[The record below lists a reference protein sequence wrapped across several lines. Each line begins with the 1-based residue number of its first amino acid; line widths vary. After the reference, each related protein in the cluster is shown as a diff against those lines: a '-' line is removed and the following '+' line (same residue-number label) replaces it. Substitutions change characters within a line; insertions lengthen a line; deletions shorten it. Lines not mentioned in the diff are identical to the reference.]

1 MSNIVYSLG
10 SILILG
16 LIQVTGVSA
25 DTAARN
31 HPVST
36 FPTTFK
42 HVSVE
47 PPNDTGYQQTSAL
60 ILDINKDGLNDFVI
74 TERKAAPSV
83 LWYERHSDGWTKYVI
98 DDELIFTDAGG
109 AFYDIDG
116 DDDLDIVF
124 GEGWQDSRVWW
135 WENPYPDY
143 DPETP
148 WTRRFVKNSGGRKHH
163 DQFFGDFD
171 GDGEEE
177 FVCWNQGAVTLFIAE
192 IPGDPKNTE
201 PWPRSSIYY
210 WPSEEKREGLAKA
223 DIDLDG
229 KIDIIGGG
237 RWFKHQDGTD
247 YSERIIDST
256 KGYTRSAAGQLIPG
270 GRPEV
275 VIVPGDED
283 GPLNLY
289 QWVDSVWV
297 LNELVPW
304 VVHGHSLDIV
314 DINEDGYLD
323 IFVAEMNLVED
334 EIPSNPD
341 AKVRFLL
348 GDGTGYFEEYI
359 VPEINGYGNH
369 QSKVADLDGDGD
381 LDILGK
387 PFNWEAPRID
397 IWLQQDTTKVNLDNW
412 QRHVIDSERPWKAV
426 FISCAD
432 LDGDNYKDVVTGGWW
447 YKNPQSAEGIWAR
460 YEIGSPLKNMALL
473 YDFDGDGDIDILGTQ
488 GEGSTP
494 NADFVWAENDGTG
507 MFSIHQN
514 IDPASGDFLQGVA
527 VVPVADSGMG
537 VTLSWHRPD
546 EGIQMLSIPS
556 NPVSQT
562 WTHSQITSVSQR
574 EDLSND
580 DIDGDGDTDMLLGT
594 IWLDNNDSLWTDYTL
609 FLTDDEPDR
618 NELAD
623 INEDG
628 RPDAIVGFE
637 AISSQGK
644 LAWYEQPVMA
654 TAEWTEHLISDKLT
668 GPMSLDVSD
677 MDIDCDPDV
686 VVGEHDLVTPDSA
699 RLIIYENLG
708 LGNAWTSHVVY
719 TGDEHHDGAQVVD
732 IDNDGDP
739 DIVSIGW
746 GHANVIVY
754 ENLSSPGAGPCP
766 SDMDCDGVS
775 NACDNCP
782 TTANPDQ
789 EDTDS
794 DGVGDACDNCPLIT
808 NSDQMDI
815 DGDGVGDVCDICPG
829 FDDLADS
836 DNDTI
841 PDSCD
846 NCPLISNSE
855 QLDSDG
861 DGVGDVCDKC
871 PGFDDLLDADSD
883 AVPDSCDNCPLE
895 ANSEQ
900 LDSDGDGIGDACD
913 ICPGFDDLLDADNDT
928 IPDSCDNCPLI
939 SNSEQLDSDDDG
951 VGDVCDKCP
960 GFDDLLDADGDVVP
974 DSCDNCPLV
983 ANSEQLDSDG
993 DGVGDACD
1001 ICPGFDDLTDSDSD
1015 TVPDSCDN
1023 CSTMANPDQQDTD
1036 SDGVG
1041 NVCDN
1046 CPLDANSEQLDS
1058 DDDNVG
1064 DVCDK
1069 CPGFD
1074 DLLDADS
1081 DTVPDSCDNCST
1093 MANPDQQDTDSD
1105 GVGNVCDNCPLDAN
1119 SEQMDSD
1126 YDNVGDVCDK
1136 CPGFDDLLDADSDA
1150 VPDSC
1155 DNCPLIANSEQ
1166 LDSDGDGF
1174 GDACDIC
1181 PGFDDLLD
1189 ADSDAVP
1196 DSCDN
1201 CPELYNPGQ
1210 QDGNGDGIGDAC
1222 EHCCID
1228 LSGNVDGAPDDVVD
1242 IGDLTALLDFL
1253 FITFTPPVCM
1263 GEANIDGSENFVVDL
1278 GDLTRLI
1285 DYLFITHAPP
1295 EPCR

>member
-1 MSNIVYSLG
+1 MSNFVHLLG
-10 SILILG
+10 SILALG
-16 LIQVTGVSA
+16 LIQTTGVMA
-25 DTAARN
+25 DTAAGRN
-31 HPVST
+31 PVST

-83 LWYERHSDGWTKYVI
+83 LWYERHSDGWTKYVV
-98 DDELIFTDAGG
+98 DSELVFTDAGG

-124 GEGWQDSRVWW
+124 GEGWQDNRVWW

-143 DPETP
+143 APEIP
-148 WTRRFVKNSGGRKHH
+148 WTRRLIKNSGGRKHH
-163 DQFFGDFD
+163 DQIFGDFD
-171 GDGEEE
+171 GDGDDE
-177 FVCWNQGAVTLFIAE
+177 FVSWNQGAVTLFIAE
-192 IPGDPKNTE
+192 IPDDPKNTE
-201 PWPRSSIYY
+201 PWPRSSIYF
-210 WPSEEKREGLAKA
+210 WSSEEKREGLVKA

-229 KIDIIGGG
+229 KVDIIGGG

-247 YSERIIDST
+247 YSEKIIDAT

-289 QWVDSVWV
+289 QWIDTIWV
-297 LNELVPW
+297 VTELVPW

-348 GDGTGYFEEYI
+348 GDGTGSFEEYI
-359 VPEINGYGNH
+359 VPEISGYGNH
-369 QSKVADLDGDGD
+369 ESKIADLDGDGD

-397 IWLQQDTTKVNLDNW
+397 IWLQQDTTKLNLDNW

-426 FISCAD
+426 FINCAD
-432 LDGDNYKDVVTGGWW
+432 LDGDSYKDVVTGGWW
-447 YKNPQSAEGIWAR
+447 YKNPQIPGGVWTR
-460 YEIGSPLKNMALL
+460 HEIGLPLKNMALL
-473 YDFDGDGDIDILGTQ
+473 FDFDNDGDIDILGTQ
-488 GEGSTP
+488 GEGSAA
-494 NADFVWAENDGTG
+494 NADFVWAENDSTGT
-507 MFSIHQN
+507 FTIHQN

-527 VVPVADSGMG
+527 VVPVGDSGMA
-537 VTLSWHRPD
+537 VVLSWHRAD
-546 EGIQMLSIPS
+546 EGIQMLSIPA

-562 WTHSQITSVSQR
+562 WTHSQITSISQR
-574 EDLSND
+574 EDLSQGNIDGDD
-580 DIDGDGDTDMLLGT
+580 DIDLLLGT
-594 IWLDNNDSLWTDYTL
+594 IWLDNNDSSWIDYTL
-609 FLTDDEPDR
+609 FSTEDEPDR

-644 LAWYEQPVMA
+644 LAWYEQPLIA
-654 TAEWTEHLISDKLT
+654 TGEWTEHLISDKIT
-668 GPMSLDVSD
+668 GPMSLDVAD

-686 VVGEHDLVTPDSA
+686 IVGEHNLVAPDSA
-699 RLIIYENLG
+699 RLIIYENLD

-719 TGDEHHDGAQVVD
+719 TGDEHHDGARVVD

-746 GHANVIVY
+746 GHSNVVVY

-766 SDMDCDGVS
+766 SDLDCDGVN

-782 TTANPDQ
+782 TIANPDQ
-789 EDTDS
+789 QDTDS
-794 DGVGDACDNCPLIT
+794 DGVGDACDNCPLT
-808 NSDQMDI
+808 SNTDQMDI
-815 DGDGVGDVCDICPG
+815 DGDSVGDTCDICPG

-846 NCPLISNSE
+846 NCPLVTNSE
-855 QLDSDG
+855 QLDSDADGLG
-861 DGVGDVCDKC
+861 DACDRC

-883 AVPDSCDNCPLE
+883 NAPDSCDNCPLM
-895 ANSEQ
+895 
-900 LDSDGDGIGDACD
+900 
-913 ICPGFDDLLDADNDT
+913 P
-928 IPDSCDNCPLI
+928 
-939 SNSEQLDSDDDG
+939 
-951 VGDVCDKCP
+951 
-960 GFDDLLDADGDVVP
+960 
-974 DSCDNCPLV
+974 
-983 ANSEQLDSDG
+983 
-993 DGVGDACD
+993 
-1001 ICPGFDDLTDSDSD
+1001 
-1015 TVPDSCDN
+1015 
-1023 CSTMANPDQQDTD
+1023 NPDQQDTD

-1041 NVCDN
+1041 NICDNCLSVANSDQLDTDGDSAGDACDRCPGFDDLLDADGDTIPDSCDN
-1046 CPLDANSEQLDS
+1046 CPLLANSEQSDS
-1058 DDDNVG
+1058 DGDGVG
-1064 DVCDK
+1064 DACDRCPGFDDLLDADGDTIPDSCDNCPLLANSEQSDSDGDGVGDACDR

-1081 DTVPDSCDNCST
+1081 DT
-1093 MANPDQQDTDSD
+1093 A
-1105 GVGNVCDNCPLDAN
+1105 
-1119 SEQMDSD
+1119 
-1126 YDNVGDVCDK
+1126 
-1136 CPGFDDLLDADSDA
+1136 
-1150 VPDSC
+1150 PDSC
-1155 DNCPLIANSEQ
+1155 DNCPLIANSDQ
-1166 LDSDGDGF
+1166 SDSDGDSV
-1174 GDACDIC
+1174 GDACDRC

-1189 ADSDAVP
+1189 TDSDTAP

-1201 CPELYNPGQ
+1201 CPLVSNPDQQDTDSDGIGNVCDNCLLAANSDQLDTDGDSVGDTCDNCPLQANSGQLDSDDDSVGNACDNCPGLYNPEQ

-1222 EHCCID
+1222 ENCCID
-1228 LSGNVDGAPDDVVD
+1228 LSGNVDGTHDDSVD
-1242 IGDLTALLDFL
+1242 IGDLTALIDYL
-1253 FITFTPPVCM
+1253 FITFTPPACM
-1263 GEANIDGSENFVVDL
+1263 GEANIDGSENLLVDL
-1278 GDLTRLI
+1278 GDLTGLI
-1285 DYLFITHAPP
+1285 DYLFISFTPP
-1295 EPCR
+1295 QPCR